1 MNSWPRQ
8 QQRSWKY
15 QKRQDRT
22 TAAKISSVEAVIFLW
37 SELAKAGIDFSP
49 VQADLRRFQER
60 CSRNERMNGTVKS
73 RPSAAAAGADV
84 LATLDAKRPGPVA
97 ARDIEQVLEQ
107 GGDAPVLAGACRASA
122 TGAWKLPGW
131 LRTRRAPNLQL
142 AVELTEPGRGMQNA
156 LPGRERELKRHDNG

>member
-107 GGDAPVLAGACRASA
+107 GGDAPVYWPNLRASC
-122 TGAWKLPGW
+122 
-131 LRTRRAPNLQL
+131 RRMEAAGLAAHPARPEPAL
-142 AVELTEPGRGMQNA
+142 AVELTEPGRGIAERSSRQNA
-156 LPGRERELKRHDNG
+156 S